1 MRTAAAKDMN
11 EPQVSCVCKDVRNT
25 RCLFVCVSR
34 MDLVVNIVAWA
45 SNSKM
50 LEDPVFLT
58 IFALLGYRKL
68 FSRQSE
74 TPTIISIVL
83 IVLVA
88 FSMSRLVHTAAQ
100 HIDSEASF
108 LRPADTPSPPPPP
121 TTSTV
126 HTPNDPPLP
135 PSEASNKNHTDIK
148 QTFIELFI
156 RVGEALGLGL
166 GW

>member
-1 MRTAAAKDMN
+1 
-11 EPQVSCVCKDVRNT
+11 
-25 RCLFVCVSR
+25 
-34 MDLVVNIVAWA
+34 MDLVVNIGAWA

-58 IFALLGYRKL
+58 IFALLGYRQL
-68 FSRQSE
+68 FSRESE

-83 IVLVA
+83 TVLVA

-126 HTPNDPPLP
+126 HTPNDPP
-135 PSEASNKNHTDIK
+135 SEASNKNHTDIK
-148 QTFIELFI
+148 KTFIELFI

-166 GW
+166 WW